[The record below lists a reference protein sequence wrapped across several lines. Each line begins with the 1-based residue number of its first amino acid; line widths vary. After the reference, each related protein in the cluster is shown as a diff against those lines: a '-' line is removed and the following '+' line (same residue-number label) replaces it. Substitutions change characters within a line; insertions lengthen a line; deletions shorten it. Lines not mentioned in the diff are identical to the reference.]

1 MFARSWRNRHTRTF
15 EGRVGDRTGS
25 SPVDRTMPPGFGD
38 RAGWFFCARFPQR
51 EAGCAGRSGGGC
63 LLRPRMEAADE
74 AILRSVPLGWRGV
87 ATRRGCGRG
96 GPAERAVG
104 MAWVATRR
112 GCGRGDPAERAAWAH
127 RVVVCRAQWASRLD
141 GGYWRAVGEGRT
153 VCARMAKARPAFVGR
168 FGTCPRAGCA
178 SSASAVGRVY
188 RVNTRFAMVKSMVS
202 EAASTMVVMI
212 GLAISAGSR

>member
-1 MFARSWRNRHTRTF
+1 
-15 EGRVGDRTGS
+15 
-25 SPVDRTMPPGFGD
+25 MPPGFGD
-38 RAGWFFCARFPQR
+38 RAGWFFCVRFPQR
-51 EAGCAGRSGGGC
+51 EAGCAGRSEGGC

-74 AILRSVPLGWRGV
+74 AILRSAPLGWRG
-87 ATRRGCGRG
+87 
-96 GPAERAVG
+96 
-104 MAWVATRR
+104 VATRR

-153 VCARMAKARPAFVGR
+153 VCARMAKARPAFGGR

>member
-1 MFARSWRNRHTRTF
+1 MSGETCHLALETEPGGFFVCAFRKGKPVAPDGAGVVACFARGWRRRTRRSC
-15 EGRVGDRTGS
+15 GAHRWDGVGLQ
-25 SPVDRTMPPGFGD
+25 
-38 RAGWFFCARFPQR
+38 RAGD
-51 EAGCAGRSGGGC
+51 
-63 LLRPRMEAADE
+63 ADE
-74 AILRSVPLGWRGV
+74 AVLRSVPLGWRGV

-96 GPAERAVG
+96 
-104 MAWVATRR
+104 
-112 GCGRGDPAERAAWAH
+112 DPAERTAWAH

-141 GGYWRAVGEGRT
+141 GGYWRAVGEGRA
-153 VCARMAKARPAFVGR
+153 VCARMAKARPAFGGR